1 MCALPTPKWARRH
14 EPASRAL
21 RGAGRIMG
29 WVAHVVATLTLLTF
43 VMVGTSEACPGRNDP
58 TPNLLTQSAAQFIA
72 KQSAVASP
80 VVKIAFKISACCGDG
95 LGHCHGLAGA
105 GSCNPAC
112 SAVAITAGWTIAQS
126 LALHL
131 DISPPQMPLSLA
143 ELDAQFRPPRTIL

>member
-105 GSCNPAC
+105 GSCCPAC
-112 SAVAITAGWTIAQS
+112 SADVVGAGWTVAQD
-126 LALHL
+126 LILHFGLPAL
-131 DISPPQMPLSLA
+131 QTYLSSI
-143 ELDAQFRPPRTIL
+143 ESDTQFRPPRVIL